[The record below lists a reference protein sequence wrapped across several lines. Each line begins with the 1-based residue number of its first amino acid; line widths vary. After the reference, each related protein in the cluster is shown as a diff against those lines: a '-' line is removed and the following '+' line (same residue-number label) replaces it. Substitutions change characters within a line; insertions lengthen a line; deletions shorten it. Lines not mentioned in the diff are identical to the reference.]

1 MKRPE
6 LLSPAGSPETA
17 LTAARFGAD
26 AVYAGGSLLQ
36 LRAKSAGFSGE
47 QIRKTAETLHAMGKK
62 LYITVNSFAKSCE
75 EEELCSYARS
85 LEEAGVDAV
94 IVSDPG
100 VIALFREKA
109 PGVEIHLSTQANC
122 QNHMTA
128 RVYHEMGVKRIVL
141 ARELTLQ
148 EIAEIREKTPD
159 SLELEVFAHGAM
171 CMAYSGRCLIS
182 SYLAGRSGNRGECA
196 QPCRWQ
202 YALTEEKRPGE
213 FFPLFEEEGKTAILS
228 SHDLST
234 LAFLDEIRKTGVDAV
249 KIEGRMKTAYYVAT
263 VTRAYRLGLDRI
275 WPVPLLEEELDAV
288 SHRPYSRG
296 FYYNEEKDDPQN
308 DGLYRQTHKIAALV
322 TGRENSLLQ
331 IEQRNPFSLGDR
343 LELLKP
349 GLPGESFRL
358 TYMTTGDGMPVE
370 RAPHPRENLLI
381 ACPFRAEK
389 GDMLRIRAE

>member
-1 MKRPE
+1 MKKPE
-6 LLSPAGSPETA
+6 LLSPAGSPEIA

-26 AVYAGGSLLQ
+26 AVYAGGTLLQ
-36 LRAKSAGFSGE
+36 LRAKSAGFTEE
-47 QIRKTAETLHAMGKK
+47 QLFETAEALHALGKK
-62 LYITVNSFAKSCE
+62 FYVTVNSFAKSGE
-75 EEELCSYARS
+75 EEALASYARL
-85 LEEAGVDAV
+85 LEEAKIDAA

-109 PGVEIHLSTQANC
+109 PGVELHLSTQANC
-122 QNHMTA
+122 QNHMAA

-141 ARELTLQ
+141 ARELALS
-148 EIAEIREKTPD
+148 EIAEIRAKTPPD
-159 SLELEVFAHGAM
+159 LELEVFAHGAM

-213 FFPLFEEEGKTAILS
+213 FYPVFEEDGMTAILS

-234 LAFLDEIRKTGVDAV
+234 LAFLDDIRETGVDAV

-263 VTRAYRLGLDRI
+263 VTRAYRLALDGL
-275 WPVPLLEEELDAV
+275 WPVPLLEEELEAV

-296 FYYNEEKDDPQN
+296 FYFREEKTGPQN
-308 DGLYRQTHKIAALV
+308 DGLYRQSRRVAALV
-322 TGRENSLLQ
+322 LGEEGGLLR
-331 IEQRNPFSLGDR
+331 IEQRNPVSLGDR

-358 TYMTTGDGMPVE
+358 SHMTAADGTPVE
-370 RAPHPRENLLI
+370 KAPHPRENLLI

-389 GDMLRIRAE
+389 GDMLRIKAE

>member
-1 MKRPE
+1 MKKPE

-17 LTAARFGAD
+17 LAAARFGAD

-36 LRAKSAGFSGE
+36 LRAKSAGFTEE
-47 QIRKTAETLHAMGKK
+47 QLFETSETLHAMGKK
-62 LYITVNSFAKSCE
+62 FYVTVNSFAKSRE
-75 EEELCSYARS
+75 EEALAAYARL
-85 LEEAGVDAV
+85 LEEAKIDAA

-109 PGVEIHLSTQANC
+109 PGLELHLSTQANC
-122 QNHMTA
+122 LNHMAA
-128 RVYHEMGVKRIVL
+128 RVYHGMGIRRIVL
-141 ARELTLQ
+141 ARELTLS
-148 EIAEIREKTPD
+148 EIAEIREKTPPD
-159 SLELEVFAHGAM
+159 LELEVFAHGAM

-182 SYLAGRSGNRGECA
+182 SFLAGRSGNRGECA
-196 QPCRWQ
+196 QPCRWS

-234 LAFLDEIRKTGVDAV
+234 LSFLGEIRKTGVDAV

-263 VTRAYRLGLDRI
+263 VTRAYRLALDGL
-275 WPVPLLEEELDAV
+275 WPTALLEEELSAV

-296 FYYNEEKDDPQN
+296 FYYAEEQTDPQN
-308 DGLYRQTHKIAALV
+308 DGLYRQTHRIAAAVL
-322 TGRENSLLQ
+322 GRENGLLRV
-331 IEQRNPFSLGDR
+331 EQRNPFSLGDR

-358 TYMTTGDGMPVE
+358 TYMTTGDGTPAE
-370 RAPHPRENLLI
+370 KAPHPRENLLI

-389 GDMLRIRAE
+389 GDMLRIRAD